1 MNNKECTR
9 NCIFALEGVCRL
21 ENTHGLKQPQCPF
34 REGSQAAISVL

>member
-1 MNNKECTR
+1 MNNQECIR
-9 NCIFALEGVCRL
+9 NCVFSVDGVCRL